1 MYLTEI
7 VWPMNKNNRKEHL
20 YFAAFKLFITKQ
32 YDAVSISD
40 IEKESGMTRGA
51 ITYYSQSKRGLFYDV
66 VKHFIID
73 TQNIEN
79 KVKYA
84 AAKTLKDFIEAYV
97 TGCQDTMNRLDYI
110 DKSVQNASSAYMSLI
125 LQICR
130 FFPDL
135 HDKYIENRNK
145 EMALWIKIIQKA
157 IDSHEVKD
165 GISIVSMAK
174 NFMNIFYG
182 QSYLDSLSM
191 GLNTVELKVQMMSLY
206 NLLKI

>member
-1 MYLTEI
+1 
-7 VWPMNKNNRKEHL
+7 MNKNSRKEHL
-20 YFAAFKLFITKQ
+20 YFAAFKLFLTHQ

-51 ITYYSQSKRGLFYDV
+51 ITYYGRSKKGLFYDV

-73 TQNIEN
+73 TQNVEN
-79 KVKYA
+79 KAKYSDS
-84 AAKTLKDFIEAYV
+84 TSLKDYIEAYV
-97 TGCQDTMNRLDYI
+97 VGCQEAMNRLSHVGI
-110 DKSVQNASSAYMSLI
+110 SVQIGSSAYMSLI
-125 LQICR
+125 LQICK

-135 HDKYIENRNK
+135 HDRYIENRNK
-145 EMALWIKIIQKA
+145 EMALWIKIIQRA
-157 IDSHEVKD
+157 IEAHEIKD
-165 GISIVSMAK
+165 DISIMSTAR

-191 GLNTVELKVQMMSLY
+191 GLNTVELKIQMMSLY

>member
-1 MYLTEI
+1 
-7 VWPMNKNNRKEHL
+7 MNKNNRKEHL
-20 YFAAFKLFITKQ
+20 YLAAFKLFLTKQ

-51 ITYYSQSKRGLFYDV
+51 ITYYGQSKKGLFYDV

-73 TQNIEN
+73 TQNVEN
-79 KVKYA
+79 KIKYVN
-84 AAKTLKDFIEAYV
+84 TISLKDFIEAYV
-97 TGCQDTMNRLDYI
+97 IGCQTTMNRFDYI
-110 DKSVQNASSAYMSLI
+110 DKSVENASRAYMSLI
-125 LQICR
+125 LQICK

-145 EMALWIKIIQKA
+145 EMALWIKIIQQA
-157 IDSHEVKD
+157 IDTHEVKD
-165 GISIVSMAK
+165 DISVVSTAR

-191 GLNTVELKVQMMSLY
+191 GLNTVELKIQMMNLY
-206 NLLKI
+206 KLLKNTSE